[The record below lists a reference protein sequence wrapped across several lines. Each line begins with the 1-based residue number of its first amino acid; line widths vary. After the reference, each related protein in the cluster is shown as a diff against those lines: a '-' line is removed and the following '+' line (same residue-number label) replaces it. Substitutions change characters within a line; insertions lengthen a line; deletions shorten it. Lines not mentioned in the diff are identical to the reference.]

1 MIKINHQINEEGIN
15 NPVFFRN
22 SNLFKLSSVDSGAIN
37 LSIAQP
43 FELCPQRQKKKPK
56 PLEPPS
62 LSPID
67 QFSLQQTSP
76 LGFASTFR
84 GNLTLGGLMRL
95 RRNVSHDRRYK

>member
-37 LSIAQP
+37 LSIARP
-43 FELCPQRQKKKPK
+43 LELSLQRQKKKTK
-56 PLEPPS
+56 PLDPPS

-76 LGFASTFR
+76 LGFASISR
-84 GNLTLGGLMRL
+84 QLNARRPNEAQAKRIPRSTL
-95 RRNVSHDRRYK
+95 

>member
-22 SNLFKLSSVDSGAIN
+22 SNLFKLSFVDSGAIN
-37 LSIAQP
+37 LSIARP
-43 FELCPQRQKKKPK
+43 LKLCPQRQKKKPK
-56 PLEPPS
+56 PKLEPPS

-76 LGFASTFR
+76 LGFASISR
-84 GNLTLGGLMRL
+84 QLNARRPNEAQAKRIPRSTL
-95 RRNVSHDRRYK
+95 

>member
-22 SNLFKLSSVDSGAIN
+22 SNLFKLSFVDSGAIN
-37 LSIAQP
+37 LSIARP
-43 FELCPQRQKKKPK
+43 LELCPQRQKKKPK
-56 PLEPPS
+56 PKLEPPS

-76 LGFASTFR
+76 LGFASISR
-84 GNLTLGGLMRL
+84 QLNARRPNEAQAKRIPRSTL
-95 RRNVSHDRRYK
+95 

>member
-37 LSIAQP
+37 LSIARP
-43 FELCPQRQKKKPK
+43 LELSPQRQKKKPQSK
-56 PLEPPS
+56 LEPPS

-76 LGFASTFR
+76 LGFASISR
-84 GNLTLGGLMRL
+84 QLNARRPNEAQAKRIPRSTL
-95 RRNVSHDRRYK
+95 

>member
-15 NPVFFRN
+15 NPVFFETQTYSNFHPLIRARLIFQLRGPSN
-22 SNLFKLSSVDSGAIN
+22 SAPRG
-37 LSIAQP
+37 
-43 FELCPQRQKKKPK
+43 RKKKTK

-76 LGFASTFR
+76 LGFASISR
-84 GNLTLGGLMRL
+84 QLNARRPNEAQAKRIPRSTL
-95 RRNVSHDRRYK
+95 